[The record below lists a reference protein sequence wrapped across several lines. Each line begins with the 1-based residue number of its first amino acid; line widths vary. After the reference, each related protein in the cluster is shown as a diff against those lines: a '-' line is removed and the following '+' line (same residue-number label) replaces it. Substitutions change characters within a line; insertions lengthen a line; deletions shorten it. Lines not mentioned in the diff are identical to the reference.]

1 MMKMKIDEA
10 AFKASGLTFE
20 LDNPKH
26 GTFTF
31 ANTITHHGTPLT
43 VGVQVVDDELWFFPE
58 RSAGQRQVVAS
69 LGRPYV
75 APEIVEHEYIDVGD
89 PNEE

>member
-1 MMKMKIDEA
+1 MMRLKIDEA
-10 AFKASGLTFE
+10 SFKAAGLTFA

-31 ANTITHHGTPLT
+31 TETITHHGTPLT
-43 VGVQVVDDELWFFPE
+43 VGVEVSGDELWFFPE

-75 APEIVEHEYIDVGD
+75 APELPQE
-89 PNEE
+89 